1 MRIDRNEITFQLDCG
16 STVNVLPEYLFRQCV
31 CEKGHVE
38 IEKSSQTLVMFNG
51 TETNPLGKK
60 RLTLKNPKNN
70 KKYNVEFVIVKAD
83 VKPILGARA
92 IQQMKL
98 VTVNQENILNLNQ
111 IQSAKSAEEPNKN
124 QRPDS
129 TEETNRRKI

>member
-1 MRIDRNEITFQLDCG
+1 ML
-16 STVNVLPEYLFRQCV
+16 LV

-111 IQSAKSAEEPNKN
+111 IQLKGK
-124 QRPDS
+124 
-129 TEETNRRKI
+129 

>member
-1 MRIDRNEITFQLDCG
+1 M
-16 STVNVLPEYLFRQCV
+16 
-31 CEKGHVE
+31 
-38 IEKSSQTLVMFNG
+38 
-51 TETNPLGKK
+51 
-60 RLTLKNPKNN
+60 
-70 KKYNVEFVIVKAD
+70 IVKAD

-92 IQQMKL
+92 IQHMKL

-124 QRPDS
+124 QRPES